1 MLLLARVTDKLLFA
15 ILLLATLQVPIL
27 ADHYRQYLSG
37 YYDAQLERV
46 TAIEQL
52 ARDYNYNTV
61 DALLE
66 NLSKNASPVVREDAR
81 NKALAIARL
90 REVETGLET
99 LNHGA
104 YYQQAWYMFSPSRKN
119 TLSRVLDNFSPS
131 VPLSP
136 EPVVYS
142 ILFAILLNMLVW
154 SPFWVG
160 KQCYCWHKNRQQR
173 IKFG

>member
-1 MLLLARVTDKLLFA
+1 MHLLARVTDKLLFA

-37 YYDAQLERV
+37 FYDAQLEQV

-66 NLSKNASPVVREDAR
+66 SLAQNSNPVVREDAR
-81 NKALAIARL
+81 NKASAIARM

-99 LNHGA
+99 LTNGA

-119 TLSRVLDNFSPS
+119 TLFRVLDNFSPS

-136 EPVVYS
+136 EPVVFS
-142 ILFAILLNMLVW
+142 ILFAILLNVLVW
-154 SPFWVG
+154 TPFWMG
-160 KQCYCWHKNRQQR
+160 KQCYCWHRKRRQR

>member
-1 MLLLARVTDKLLFA
+1 MHLLARVTDKLLFA
-15 ILLLATLQVPIL
+15 ILLLTTLQVPIL

-37 YYDAQLERV
+37 FYDAQLEQV

-66 NLSKNASPVVREDAR
+66 SLAQNSNPVVREDAR
-81 NKALAIARL
+81 NKASAIARL
-90 REVETGLET
+90 REVETGLDT
-99 LNHGA
+99 LTHGA
-104 YYQQAWYMFSPSRKN
+104 YYQQAWYMLSPSRKN
-119 TLSRVLDNFSPS
+119 TLLRVLDNFSPS

-136 EPVVYS
+136 EPVVFS
-142 ILFAILLNMLVW
+142 ILFAILLNVLVW
-154 SPFWVG
+154 APFWMG
-160 KQCYCWHKNRQQR
+160 KHCYCWLKHRRQR